1 MVLHII
7 EYILIFES
15 KHKNLSSQTNY
26 FFEILRKKLLL
37 LLQYPLVS
45 VVSIESNSFLFRK
58 KVDLYHYELNSL
70 LDRNIKDVNRMANE
84 RPQLKPRIL
93 VVNVSPDISSQ
104 YVPMMNTILAAQ
116 KLVIHIPIISIRSG
130 RSTIPFK

>member
-1 MVLHII
+1 
-7 EYILIFES
+7 
-15 KHKNLSSQTNY
+15 
-26 FFEILRKKLLL
+26 
-37 LLQYPLVS
+37 
-45 VVSIESNSFLFRK
+45 
-58 KVDLYHYELNSL
+58 
-70 LDRNIKDVNRMANE
+70 MANE